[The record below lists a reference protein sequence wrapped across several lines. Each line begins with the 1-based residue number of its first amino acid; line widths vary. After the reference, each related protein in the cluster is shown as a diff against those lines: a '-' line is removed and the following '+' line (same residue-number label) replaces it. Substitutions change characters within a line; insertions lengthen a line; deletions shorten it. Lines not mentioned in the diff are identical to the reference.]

1 MISTDRIKA
10 TVLSMAIFAS
20 LIGCGDAK
28 TYSDYVDDED
38 NAIENFIKSHNI
50 SVQGSMPEGD
60 STWLNESGKEIYYLY
75 ASGKSEGLYYHQV
88 KKGDGEA
95 PKENWTAYVRYAG
108 YTLEGRMLYN
118 CTAQY
123 APDPQ
128 SLKITSSGST
138 FGVGFQQALKNLRVG
153 GKCKV
158 IIPFSIGNENN
169 LTLTGV
175 TMSDAN
181 EYRPMYY
188 EIELVG
194 LE

>member
-1 MISTDRIKA
+1 MISTNRLKA
-10 TVLSMAIFAS
+10 AVLSTAIFAS
-20 LIGCGDAK
+20 FINCGDAK

-50 SVQGSMPEGD
+50 TVQGSMPETD
-60 STWLNESGKEIYYLY
+60 SIWVDESGNEIYYLY
-75 ASGKSEGLYYHQV
+75 ASGKSEGLYYHQIR
-88 KKGDGEA
+88 KGDGET
-95 PKENWTAYVRYAG
+95 PKDNWTAYVRYAG

-128 SLKITSSGST
+128 NFKVNPSGST
-138 FGVGFQQALKNLRVG
+138 FGVGFQQAIKNLRVG

-158 IIPFSIGNENN
+158 IIPFSIGNESNV
-169 LTLTGV
+169 TITGV
-175 TMSDAN
+175 SMSDAN